1 MIKKSRVA
9 AKPGIPRYEIGRR
22 NRGSVFT
29 SDGATTSDPTSSLR
43 EFDGNDDW
51 DCLSPDTALVIF
63 RRSLATGVTIIQLLI
78 HKNYHKLPYPDRDP
92 KTTSGRLPRASL
104 RLSFLVNAMA
114 FAPGPART
122 LGISPPERP
131 RGKQSRSQIGPVHDK
146 LRHRGSASPP

>member
-9 AKPGIPRYEIGRR
+9 AKPGIPRYEIGTR

-63 RRSLATGVTIIQLLI
+63 RTSLATGVTIIQLLI
-78 HKNYHKLPYPDRDP
+78 HKNYHKLTYPDRDP
-92 KTTSGRLPRASL
+92 KTTSGRARAGPKVPDLEHLTTGARSL
-104 RLSFLVNAMA
+104 EADWALFTINCRRPPV
-114 FAPGPART
+114 APDRRAA
-122 LGISPPERP
+122 L
-131 RGKQSRSQIGPVHDK
+131 
-146 LRHRGSASPP
+146 